1 SGGSVRGGREH
12 GRGARRTHDLLR
24 LRLGLEALIR
34 VGAAEVRERR
44 RQRLARLAVGHH
56 RRELEARM
64 RGDQAQPLAGPVAGT
79 AEHHGGD
86 APAHCTAA
94 AASPSASITR
104 SPSAAPLPMA
114 LQAGTPIWVVMIST
128 PTWLS
133 VAGPVTTH
141 GSMRKRS
148 RSSFTPPQAA
158 TGSFAD
164 RMTALSA
171 ARISGHSR
179 IASTP

>member
-1 SGGSVRGGREH
+1 EIYTTRHTLSLHDALPIFQGLPLRAEAQIGVGAGQVRE
-12 GRGARRTHDLLR
+12 GARHGLPRRTLR
-24 LRLGLEALIR
+24 
-34 VGAAEVRERR
+34 
-44 RQRLARLAVGHH
+44 HH
-56 RRELEARM
+56 GRELEARV
-64 RGDQAQPLAGPVAGT
+64 RGDEAQELPGYVAAA
-79 AEHHGGD
+79 AEHHRRNP
-86 APAHCTAA
+86 AAHCAA
-94 AASPSASITR
+94 AAGSPSASITR
-104 SPSAAPLPMA
+104 SPRAAPLLMA

-148 RSSFTPPQAA
+148 RSSFPPPQAA

-171 ARISGHSR
+171 VRISGQIGRAHV
-179 IASTP
+179 